1 MSARAVSI
9 APQCGGQW
17 SVRGRPILVNEHTE
31 LHSAINQRM
40 TAYIQL
46 LHLMLDLSLSPFPF
60 STVCYRIQQAVFP
73 GMTDS
78 WKLISAPCTAR
89 RKL

>member
-40 TAYIQL
+40 TGIYTTVAFDARSFSFSLPIFYGL
-46 LHLMLDLSLSPFPF
+46 LSYPASCVPRHDRFLE
-60 STVCYRIQQAVFP
+60 TN
-73 GMTDS
+73 
-78 WKLISAPCTAR
+78 
-89 RKL
+89 